1 MLTRS
6 LTAPK
11 KSYILGM
18 SKIIARIIVG
28 LLVAAALKLI
38 SSLLLPASLTESESF
53 DTVISLCYAACIVVP
68 CALYFAKAKPGTNNK
83 GERVN

>member
-1 MLTRS
+1 VLTRS

-28 LLVAAALKLI
+28 LLVAVALKLI
-38 SSLLLPASLTESESF
+38 SSLLLPTTITES
-53 DTVISLCYAACIVVP
+53 
-68 CALYFAKAKPGTNNK
+68 
-83 GERVN
+83 